1 MWDGKTMARSF
12 RKNYIRF
19 FFFCV
24 FVFIKTNTGNDEE
37 FFLRGN
43 KSYAQK
49 NYDDAFNSYE
59 LISKKGS
66 AVYYNMG
73 NCCFQKGDYAQAL
86 VYWSRAQVGATS
98 QEYASIVRNKEYVM
112 HLLDKESAVSTQQ
125 KIFSFLQSLLPY
137 ISLLILQILF
147 LLCWYLCLF
156 LMGKQQ
162 IRLKRMI
169 LSSLSIAMIFCGSL
183 LKIHYM
189 QKEAQGGIVV
199 KKDGQLLVGPDKGFQ
214 TLCPLMYAHN
224 VAVKEKRDGW
234 YKIQYAD
241 MIGWVEADMVQII

>member
-1 MWDGKTMARSF
+1 MWDGTTMVRPF
-12 RKNYIRF
+12 RKNYIILF
-19 FFFCV
+19 IVAVCV
-24 FVFIKTNTGNDEE
+24 FTKTYTGNQE

-43 KSYAQK
+43 KQYAQK
-49 NYDDAFNSYE
+49 NYDDAFAAYE
-59 LISKKGS
+59 MVSKKGS

-86 VYWSRAQVGATS
+86 VYWSRAEVGATAA
-98 QEYASIVRNKEYVM
+98 EYAAILRNKEHVA
-112 HLLDKESAVSTQQ
+112 HLLDKDSTRSAQQ
-125 KIFSFLQSLLPY
+125 KIFSFLQNFLPY
-137 ISLLILQILF
+137 MSLLILQFLF

-183 LKIHYM
+183 LKVYYI
-189 QKEAQGGIVV
+189 QQDQQGGIVV
-199 KKDGQLLVGPDKGFQ
+199 KKDAQLLVGPDKGFQ
-214 TLCPLMYAHN
+214 ALCPLVYARN
-224 VAVKEKRDGW
+224 VAIKEKRDGW